1 MNEVALRLARLQSLM
16 AGPGPVNEVY
26 IEEEARALAE
36 MGDARAARLM
46 SVICACG
53 FGCAFDWKEAL
64 RWLEAAAEAGDASAA
79 EQIGFLA
86 GDGAGDWGARTR
98 EVDALR
104 KPRAWAQVCDDP
116 RIFTIED
123 FLDARERYWV
133 MARAQPLFGPSLVYD
148 QATGR
153 PVHSEARTNAVATFS
168 LFELDLPLL
177 LIRERI
183 AASLHVPVAH
193 LERAS
198 VFRYEVGQRFAP
210 HADYLNPSPQLNAE
224 IATMG
229 QRPLTFLVY
238 LNDDFEGGETHFTE
252 VGRRFRCKAGGALY
266 FHNLLDDGSP
276 NPRSFHEGA
285 SPTRGEKWLLSQ
297 FIRDKPQL
305 PG

>member
-1 MNEVALRLARLQSLM
+1 MNEVALRLERLQVLM
-16 AGPGPVNEVY
+16 AGSGPVNEAYV
-26 IEEEARALAE
+26 EEEALALAE
-36 MGDARAARLM
+36 MGDARATRLM
-46 SVICACG
+46 SVIRACG
-53 FGCAFDWKEAL
+53 FGCAVDWKEAL
-64 RWLEAAAEAGDASAA
+64 RWMGSAAEAGDASA
-79 EQIGFLA
+79 GFLA
-86 GDGAGDWGARTR
+86 SGDDAGGWGRRARA
-98 EVDALR
+98 VDVGALR
-104 KPRAWAQVCDDP
+104 KPRTAAKVCDDP
-116 RIFTIED
+116 RVFTIEG
-123 FLDARERYWV
+123 FLDARECAWM

-148 QATGR
+148 QTTGR
-153 PVHSEARTNAVATFS
+153 PVRSEARTNAVATFS

-183 AASLHVPVAH
+183 AASVEVPVAN
-193 LERAS
+193 LERVS

-210 HADYLNPSPQLNAE
+210 HADYLHPSPQLNAE

-238 LNDDFEGGETHFTE
+238 LSDDFDGGETHFTE

-266 FHNLLDDGSP
+266 FYNLLDDGSP